1 MTRNA
6 VLGYAFITNDFF
18 CSATCSIFTFR
29 RIINKAGPHNVVFDE
44 DAIPS
49 GVSQE
54 KISMEDQLAEEG
66 ESFVMKFD
74 TAGDYAF
81 YCEPHRGAGMNGNL
95 IVV

>member
-1 MTRNA
+1 
-6 VLGYAFITNDFF
+6 
-18 CSATCSIFTFR
+18 
-29 RIINKAGPHNVVFDE
+29 
-44 DAIPS
+44 
-49 GVSQE
+49 
-54 KISMEDQLAEEG
+54 MEDQLAEEG